1 MFDSVVI
8 TEGEIICWSF
18 LGVKGVGRHTKALY
32 PRDLSL
38 SLALA
43 IREADHEKFVLRKL
57 KSLRL

>member
-1 MFDSVVI
+1 MLVI
-8 TEGEIICWSF
+8 PWD
-18 LGVKGVGRHTKALY
+18 KRVGRHTKALY

-38 SLALA
+38 SLALT